1 MVGDAK
7 GKELAKKLAAAKKE
21 KVFLK
26 KDVYEKVIL
35 LYYRVIWS
43 FNNSCFTVEIRYYYI
58 LQQ

>member
-26 KDVYEKVIL
+26 KDVFEKVIL
-35 LYYRVIWS
+35 LYYRVI
-43 FNNSCFTVEIRYYYI
+43 
-58 LQQ
+58 